1 MNIRIYC
8 CEESIDGIFTAIYHG
23 WSSRYGHSNIK
34 IQERWPKEEFHNIE
48 LFSEYIEVET
58 DLELS
63 MKVAKSIKEKI
74 SREAFDK
81 VCLVALSDYEGKAD
95 LIYRFLIL
103 GFAVGKDVL
112 NHLSNDVVRR
122 VDKISAYVGKESHYY
137 LGFVRF
143 SELENGVLS
152 AVIEPKNNIL
162 SMITAHFA
170 DRLSRERFIIYDE
183 NRQIASVYIPGN
195 SWFIAHVTKE
205 QEEAIQAS
213 KCFGDEYENLWK
225 IFFKSIAIKERE
237 NYKLQRNMLPI
248 RFRENMTEFQ
258 S

>member
-1 MNIRIYC
+1 MNIRVYR
-8 CEESIDGIFTAIYHG
+8 CEESIDGIFTAIYHA
-23 WSSRYGHSNIK
+23 WSSRYGHSNIR

-63 MKVAKSIKEKI
+63 MKVAKSIKQKI

-81 VCLVALSDYEGKAD
+81 ACRVALSDYEGKAD

-103 GFAVGKDVL
+103 GFAIGKDVL

-122 VDKISAYVGKESHYY
+122 FDKVSAYVGKESHNY

-143 SELENGVLS
+143 TELENGVLS
-152 AVIEPKNNIL
+152 AVIQPKNNIL
-162 SMITAHFA
+162 SLITPHFV

-183 NRQIASVYIPGN
+183 SREIASVYIPGN
-195 SWFIAHVTKE
+195 SWFVAHVTKE
-205 QEEAIQAS
+205 QEKAILAS
-213 KCFGDEYENLWK
+213 AGFGDEYENLWK

-248 RFRENMTEFQ
+248 RYRDNMIEFQ
-258 S
+258 E